1 MKNPKS
7 SRKPSGRNP
16 KHISKKILS
25 DPVNKWVF
33 SVLKSDVFLV
43 GGYVRDILRGVV
55 SRDKDYAV
63 KNAPEDIAKQAAK
76 KFNGTCIPL
85 KEESTYR
92 VVLKNKNILDFS
104 SFQGITIEE
113 DLLRRDFTIN
123 AIAWSPETGIL
134 DPFTGRSDLK
144 NKIVKAVRVNNFL
157 ADPLRVVRAYR
168 IAAELGFGIEQ
179 NTRVNLK
186 RFAKG
191 LVTIS
196 PERITEE
203 MFKILKNKNAA
214 AYLNECCNDGV
225 LEKIFKKKDGLESG
239 LRLLNKFDFFLKN
252 IPKKISVSLGLEK
265 EISQGLTKK
274 GLIRLA
280 LLLIDKEGHALKKC
294 RLRVSRNIHNAVEN
308 IHAGYSI
315 AASEKIFQEIPRERL
330 FKIFK
335 TADEQVYEMSII
347 LAVAL
352 GLNAEEIFKRAQ
364 EYLRVKNKTLLNGD
378 DIQRFLNIPPGYR
391 IGRILSALQEAQFK
405 GYIKTKAEARR
416 WITSN
421 FT

>member
-1 MKNPKS
+1 MK
-7 SRKPSGRNP
+7 NP

-33 SVLKSDVFLV
+33 TVLKSDVFLV

-63 KNAPEDIAKQAAK
+63 KNAPEDIAEQAAK

-85 KEESTYR
+85 KEESAYR
-92 VVLKNKNILDFS
+92 VVLKNKKVLDFS
-104 SFQGITIEE
+104 LMQGSTIEE

-123 AIAWSPETGIL
+123 AIAWSPKTGIL
-134 DPFTGRSDLK
+134 DLFAGRSDME
-144 NKIVKAVRVNNFL
+144 NKIVKAVRMNNFL

-168 IAAELGFGIEQ
+168 IAAELGFEIEE

-186 RFAKG
+186 RFTKG

-203 MFKILKNKNAA
+203 TFKILKNKNAA
-214 AYLNECCNDGV
+214 AYLNECFNDGV
-225 LEKIFKKKDGLESG
+225 LEKIFRKKDGLEAGTQLIS
-239 LRLLNKFDFFLKN
+239 NFDFFLKTL
-252 IPKKISVSLGLEK
+252 PKKISVSLGLEK
-265 EISQGLTKK
+265 EISQGLTRK

-280 LLLIDKEGHALKKC
+280 LLLIDKEGAALKKC
-294 RLRVSRNIHNAVEN
+294 RLRVSRNIHKAVEN

-315 AASEKIFQEIPRERL
+315 AVSEKLFQEIPRERL
-330 FKIFK
+330 FKIFTK
-335 TADEQVYEMSII
+335 VQDCVLEACIVLS
-347 LAVAL
+347 VAL
-352 GLNAEEIFKRAQ
+352 GLNAEELFKRAQ
-364 EYLRVKNKTLLNGD
+364 EYLRVKNKILLNGD
-378 DIQRFLNIPPGYR
+378 DIQSLLNIPQGYR

-405 GYIKTKAEARR
+405 GYIKTKAEARK
-416 WITSN
+416 WVIKN